1 MAIMVPETAD
11 GFSGRRFEAKRRVW
25 AELRDQL
32 PDDHVVFACQPQAD
46 EPVPDF
52 VVLGPRGL
60 IHIAVPSGILDVLAP
75 PGPGVIWT
83 HRTEGGYFI
92 GAFHADDLLRS
103 AEIKERRLLSVV
115 PSCYRREPGDFGRG
129 LLHVLPDTLPSFTP
143 GIDLASSERRVLIS
157 SDLGRLG
164 EWVLRAI
171 DDRPASPALTADLRR
186 ELELALSGM
195 AETEDAKLLER
206 FLGRR
211 GILIAAGLV
220 TALILALISD
230 QVGSG
235 PTLPQ
240 GKEREIQDG
249 RSGFTLPAFVPA
261 QAEWAVKGAVEVAWD
276 NPGRDVSWRHGQ
288 LGGSVRQLPSDGRT
302 CRAFR
307 INLDLGDAVQ
317 SEDRRYCR

>member
-32 PDDHVVFACQPQAD
+32 PDDHVIFACHPQAD

-52 VVLGPRGL
+52 VVLGPRGMV
-60 IHIAVPSGILDVLAP
+60 HIAVPSGILDVLAP

-83 HRTEGGYFI
+83 HRSDTGYFI
-92 GAFHADDLLRS
+92 GAFNADELLRA
-103 AEIKERRLLSVV
+103 AEIMERRLLSVV

-129 LLHVLPDTLPSFTP
+129 LLHILPNTLPSFTP
-143 GIDLASSERRVLIS
+143 GIDLASPERRVLIS

-164 EWVLRAI
+164 EWVVRAI
-171 DDRPASPALTADLRR
+171 GDRPASPPLSADLRR

-195 AETEDAKLLER
+195 AETQAVPLMGR
-206 FLGRR
+206 HLGRR
-211 GILIAAGLV
+211 SILIAAGLAAV
-220 TALILALISD
+220 LILALISD
-230 QVGSG
+230 RVGSG
-235 PTLPQ
+235 PALPH
-240 GKEREIQDG
+240 GKERDIQDG
-249 RSGFTLPAFVPA
+249 RAVFTLPAFVPA

-276 NPGRDVSWRHGQ
+276 NPGRDVSWRHGP

-302 CRAFR
+302 CRPFR